1 MVSDWRKAFAREL
14 SQGLHRR
21 EPAKNGDQNTA
32 QTVLEAQFNRE
43 TAQRLERDGLD
54 HNAISNLAKLLD
66 EQCEATGTILRIVIS
81 WWSVAGMKAEI
92 GASSSIHHMV
102 GACMSL
108 GR

>member
-1 MVSDWRKAFAREL
+1 MTREL

-66 EQCEATGTILRIVIS
+66 EQCEATGTIPSDRDLVVERCRDEGGDWRII
-81 WWSVAGMKAEI
+81 
-92 GASSSIHHMV
+92 IHSPYGRRVHE
-102 GACMSL
+102 L